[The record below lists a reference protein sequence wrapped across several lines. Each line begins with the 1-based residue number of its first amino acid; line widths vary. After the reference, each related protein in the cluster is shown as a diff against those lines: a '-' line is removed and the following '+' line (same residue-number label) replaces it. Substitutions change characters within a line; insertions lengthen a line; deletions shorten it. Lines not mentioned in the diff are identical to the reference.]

1 MAAQPQQPS
10 RAAGSGGMNGLP
22 FVQGAIFGALSFVG
36 GYLVTMVLVLAVEA
50 EEIADELIEV
60 SGWLYY
66 NAQFVDI
73 EQSAGGETQS
83 ANYVTSD
90 VVALELPSLVYHL
103 IPVVALLLAGIVVAR
118 RAGAADVTE
127 GAMAGATLVAGVAVL
142 AVLGSFLFT
151 ITESTFG
158 VSVETGLP
166 LVESLI
172 FVGIGYPA
180 IVGGIGGA
188 VGTQL

>member
-1 MAAQPQQPS
+1 
-10 RAAGSGGMNGLP
+10 MNGLP

-90 VVALELPSLVYHL
+90 VVTLELPSLVYHL

-127 GAMAGATLVAGVAVL
+127 GAMAGATLVAGVAAL
-142 AVLGSFLFT
+142 AVLGTFLFT

-188 VGTQL
+188 IGTQL